1 MEFANP
7 DRTDPP
13 EYLELLLDGSNVYH
27 KKSLGKSTF
36 KFGKINH
43 EWIQAV
49 KLESRYKACINIA
62 KNQGHPEKQC
72 LTYSI
77 GWCLCCIH
85 SKEHCVHGP
94 CARAC
99 AHGPCTRC
107 LCTPKC
113 CLPQHLAL
121 AFVTPTKPPAPCRFP
136 RCPHECKVLAF
147 EALCHKVK
155 ESWG

>member
-85 SKEHCVHGP
+85 SKEQS
-94 CARAC
+94 AI
-99 AHGPCTRC
+99 TRSRIFFFFLFFFFC
-107 LCTPKC
+107 GKGKMETFRLLYVEADEYLLGKWSRRWQ
-113 CLPQHLAL
+113 LSHPQKTDIN
-121 AFVTPTKPPAPCRFP
+121 FFP
-136 RCPHECKVLAF
+136 SVQR
-147 EALCHKVK
+147 
-155 ESWG
+155 